1 MKGNKPLID
10 EYNELL
16 DDCHNNQEVVEEMMG
31 IIKSLKAENTNLK
44 QQLTWRDVSEEL
56 PEESCEVIIQVKDVG
71 KPTTAYF
78 DATRKLFLTPDR
90 RPEFWVSDGFGGLT
104 SYAKNSVVKW
114 LQIPKE

>member
-1 MKGNKPLID
+1 M
-10 EYNELL
+10 
-16 DDCHNNQEVVEEMMG
+16 
-31 IIKSLKAENTNLK
+31 
-44 QQLTWRDVSEEL
+44 SEEL

-104 SYAKNSVVKW
+104 SYAKKFSSQMATNTKGVS
-114 LQIPKE
+114 E